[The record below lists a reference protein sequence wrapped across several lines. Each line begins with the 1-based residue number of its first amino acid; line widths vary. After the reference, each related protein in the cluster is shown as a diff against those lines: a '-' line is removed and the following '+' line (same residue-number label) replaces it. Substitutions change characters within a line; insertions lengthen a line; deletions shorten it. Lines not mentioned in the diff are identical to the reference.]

1 MRLVHRH
8 CPCIYCKR
16 RILQNRIKYKLPVPS
31 HCKTKPKQLTM
42 IGMPPPSYKPS

>member
-16 RILQNRIKYKLPVPS
+16 RILQNRIKYKLP
-31 HCKTKPKQLTM
+31 QLTM
-42 IGMPPPSYKPS
+42 IGMPPPSHKSS

>member
-8 CPCIYCKR
+8 CLCMYCKR

-31 HCKTKPKQLTM
+31 HCKTK
-42 IGMPPPSYKPS
+42 MPPPSYKPS